1 MNTRIVILLLSA
13 GGMAMAQQSGG
24 EPEVRRALPVQSPPG
39 PEIRRALPVTSSP
52 APSPAS
58 PASDYINPGW
68 MQRVQ
73 PSPTPTPGPEPG
85 FTPYRP
91 TGRVEVAPTPSAA
104 TTPAPAS
111 TPPATPPPPAQE
123 EQGVIR
129 LTPSTASNPSA
140 AQDLERANGVYARKM
155 YDYAVAEYEKFLIS
169 HPSSPGRDLALFR
182 LAESHRL
189 LGNEA
194 TARQAYANLLK
205 EFKTG
210 EFAGAAAFRLGEY
223 LYADKLYDAASLQFQ
238 TAARESASNE
248 VRLSAT
254 YQWARCLDKL
264 KRPDEAQARYREV
277 AAVEQNNPYRN
288 YALLSMAELA
298 SSAGN
303 KKEALESFSALASSS
318 AQPAIRVEACIKAAS
333 LSAELG
339 DGKKAAD
346 FFDKALAIP
355 EIGDWKPIA
364 ILGSLRTNYSLANY
378 SKVTALYSGQMAD
391 LPPDTRPEAMLLAA
405 NAYRQLGK
413 PKEARSIYENLIAS
427 FPDAAQS
434 QDARFQ
440 KILNMYQ
447 LDDPQ
452 TLAAVDDFLKRSV
465 NTRERAQ
472 AQLLKAETLFK
483 KQDFAAA
490 IPLYSEVAQSNL
502 DDDIK
507 AKALIK
513 LGWCQSKT
521 GQFPAAIETYTSYLA
536 RFPSGTSAVTA
547 TLQRGLAR
555 QETRD
560 YSGALADFESVI
572 KLQDARERE
581 LALLQK
587 ALILGQQKDY
597 KAMTDVFGQLLR
609 EYPKSPA
616 AAQANFWIG
625 WAAYEE
631 KNYHAAIEYL
641 DAARKLDPAQYNERA
656 GLRAMLCYYYL
667 QDRDG
672 LKKAIDQNK
681 TLTVPTEVTRWLG
694 RQSFAEGDYAGAV
707 RYLKSALKDGPSTD
721 PEVSIELAEALIRQ
735 GNASEAAPHAANYLQ
750 IAREPYSRA
759 RGLYA
764 QARIAL
770 AAKDFE
776 KAKKLDEEGLLLQP
790 EGTLNAE
797 GRLLAGEIAATRGDY
812 SEAART
818 FLTVALLYDDPAIT
832 PRALEAASTAYR
844 KAGNTLEADKAL
856 HELQSRFPDFK
867 KSPKITKENP

>member
-1 MNTRIVILLLSA
+1 
-13 GGMAMAQQSGG
+13 MAQQTGG
-24 EPEVRRALPVQSPPG
+24 EPEVRRALPAQSPG
-39 PEIRRALPVTSSP
+39 EPEVRRALPVNPGTTPQSTNP
-52 APSPAS
+52 
-58 PASDYINPGW
+58 DYINPDW

-91 TGRVEVAPTPSAA
+91 KGRVEVAPTPSA
-104 TTPAPAS
+104 TSS
-111 TPPATPPPPAQE
+111 TPVSTPQLPPPSPMQD

-129 LTPSTASNPSA
+129 LTPSTATTSSS

-169 HPSSPGRDLALFR
+169 HPTASGRDLALFR

-189 LGNEA
+189 LGNNA
-194 TARQAYANLLK
+194 SARQSYANLLK

-223 LYADKLYDAASLQFQ
+223 LYADKLYDAASTQFQ
-238 TAARESASNE
+238 TAAKESGSAE
-248 VRLSAT
+248 VKLSAT

-264 KRPDEAQARYREV
+264 KRQDEALAKYREV
-277 AAVEQNNPYRN
+277 AAIEQNNPYRN
-288 YALLSMAELA
+288 YAMLSMAELA

-303 KKEALESFSALASSS
+303 KKEALENFTALANSS
-318 AQPAIRVEACIKAAS
+318 AQSAIRVEACIKAAS
-333 LSAELG
+333 LSADLG
-339 DGKKAAD
+339 DGKKAAG
-346 FFDKALAIP
+346 FFEKALAIP

-364 ILGSLRTNYSLANY
+364 ILGSLRTNYSLGNY
-378 SKVTALYSGQMAD
+378 TKVVTLYNGQLTD

-405 NAYRQLGK
+405 NSFRQLGK
-413 PKEARSIYENLIAS
+413 PKEAQAIYESLITS

-483 KQDFAAA
+483 KQDFSAA
-490 IPLYSEVAQSNL
+490 IPLYAEVAQSNL

-507 AKALIK
+507 GKALIK

-521 GQFPAAIETYTSYLA
+521 SQFPAAIETYTTYLKK
-536 RFPSGTSAVTA
+536 FPSGASTVAA

-555 QETRD
+555 QETKD
-560 YSGALADFESVI
+560 YPAALEDFEAVI
-572 KLQDARERE
+572 KLQDAKERE

-597 KAMTDVFGQLLR
+597 KAMTDVFGQLLK

-631 KNYHAAIEYL
+631 KNYHDAIEYL
-641 DAARKLDPAQYNERA
+641 DAARKLDPGQYGERA
-656 GLRAMLCYYYL
+656 GLRAILCYYYL

-672 LKKAIDQNK
+672 LKKAVDQTK
-681 TLTVPTEVTRWLG
+681 GITVPTEVTRWLG

-707 RYLKSALKDGPSTD
+707 RYLKSALKEGPSTD

-735 GNASEAAPHAANYLQ
+735 GNFAEAATHAANYLQ
-750 IAREPYSRA
+750 VAREPYSRA

-764 QARIAL
+764 QARIAMNT
-770 AAKDFE
+770 KDFE
-776 KAKKLDEEGLLLQP
+776 KAKQLDEEGLLLQP

-797 GRLLAGEIAATRGDY
+797 GRLLAGEIAAARGDY
-812 SEAART
+812 SEAAKT
-818 FLTVALLYDDPAIT
+818 FLTVALLYDDPSIT
-832 PRALEAASTAYR
+832 PRALEAAANAYR
-844 KAGNTLEADKAL
+844 KAGNTLEAEKAL

-867 KSPKITKENP
+867 KSLKITKETP